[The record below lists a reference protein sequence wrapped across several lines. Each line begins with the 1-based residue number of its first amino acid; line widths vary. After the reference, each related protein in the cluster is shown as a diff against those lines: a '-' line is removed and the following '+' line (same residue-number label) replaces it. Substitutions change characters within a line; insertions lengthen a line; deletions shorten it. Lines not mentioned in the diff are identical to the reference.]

1 MRRFV
6 RYDHFGNVIGEVSE
20 NDIMALERR
29 EVINGEHSLT
39 ITTFQVLGKNER
51 IVYQD
56 GRGVWREY
64 VVVGVDEEHA
74 SGNRVIGTYYCV
86 WSIQVDLA
94 GVPVSVMPGV
104 QSAVYASTALD
115 SALSTQHRWG
125 RGTVTNTAKAGASM
139 YDTNAWKAMGVL
151 VENWGGEL
159 STTIDVSNDGVI
171 TRLVDLYA
179 QQGDSTAKRR
189 FDFGADLQ
197 SVKRIHSD
205 EPYYCRISPRGKGE
219 ATDGGGYG
227 RKITIESVN
236 GGLDY
241 LEYAPMVEVC
251 KLPDGNGFSYPTLQV
266 ENSKCETPAALKE
279 WALGVLE
286 SYCTPKVTYEVNAVQ
301 AAVEGVD
308 VQGVSLGDAV
318 HIVDGYFGDGLRLS
332 GRVTEMT
339 VDELNEHDISIKVGY
354 VGDTLANTITS
365 TAKQVANMQQSMS
378 TAAFI
383 QDLLDRINA
392 EINATGGYTYITEGQ
407 GIRAYDVAVSNP
419 LVGSEASSVVEIKG
433 GSIRIA
439 NSKTAQGEWEWKS
452 VFTSGHIAAEMITA
466 INVTAGY
473 ISDAS
478 GVNYWDLDSGVLH
491 TEQGYI
497 GGFTIGASA
506 LYNALSSLLGNTK
519 GVYVGTDGLAVSG
532 NRSSSVI
539 KDGAI
544 ELYAIENGVLK
555 KSGFIESGTTHW
567 QTEQGTVF
575 GFLIDSGV
583 LELKLNGLY
592 ISDKTD
598 PIYRTGDGQHT
609 TTPYDTLSTITFA
622 TSTNKVQIIKSDWRF
637 RFAHGILLFQE
648 RVSGTVTY
656 DLAPASH
663 THAASAVT
671 SGTFEAAR
679 IPTLSISKISGLQS
693 ELNSKLESSDLN
705 GYATQSWVNNKGY
718 ATQSWVNNQGFAS
731 ASFKGST
738 LTLTY

>member
-74 SGNRVIGTYYCV
+74 SGNRVVGTYYCV

-125 RGTVTNTAKAGASM
+125 RGTVTNTATAGASM

-159 STTIDVSNDGVI
+159 STTIGVSSDGVI

-179 QQGDSTAKRR
+179 QQGDSNAKRR

-241 LEYAPMVEVC
+241 LEYAPMVEIC

-279 WALGVLE
+279 WALVVLE

-308 VQGVSLGDAV
+308 VQGVSLGDTV

-339 VDELNEHDISIKVGY
+339 VDELNEKSITVKIGY
-354 VGDTLANTITS
+354 IGDTLANTITS
-365 TAKQVANMQQSMS
+365 TAKQVAQMQQAMS
-378 TAAFI
+378 TAEYI
-383 QDLLDRINA
+383 QNLLDRINA

-407 GIRAYDVAVSNP
+407 GIRAYDTAVSDP
-419 LVGSEASSVVEIKG
+419 LVGSEASAVVEIKG
-433 GSIRIA
+433 GTIRIA

-452 VFTSGHIAAEMITA
+452 VFTSGHIAA
-466 INVTAGY
+466 NLVTAANITTGY

-478 GVNYWDLDSGVLH
+478 GVNSWNLDTGVFS
-491 TEQGYI
+491 TAQGYI
-497 GGFTIGASA
+497 GGFTIGSSA
-506 LYNALSSLLGNTK
+506 LYNNLSSLYGTTQ
-519 GVYVGTDGLAVSG
+519 GVYVGTDGLASSYNTG
-532 NRSSSVI
+532 GENRRIVV
-539 KDGAI
+539 KDGVITGYKNSVVHGAI
-544 ELYAIENGVLK
+544 KPVY
-555 KSGFIESGTTHW
+555 
-567 QTEQGTVF
+567 
-575 GFLIDSGV
+575 
-583 LELKLNGLY
+583 
-592 ISDKTD
+592 
-598 PIYRTGDGQHT
+598 
-609 TTPYDTLSTITFA
+609 
-622 TSTNKVQIIKSDWRF
+622 STNIINAD
-637 RFAHGILLFQE
+637 
-648 RVSGTVTY
+648 SGTVI
-656 DLAPASH
+656 
-663 THAASAVT
+663 ASANGLEISGGILSLDCDYVSIKAENSSYVGSNAEIHGWVLSNTSDANNIYTAYPTNLVMYHKSGLLYRTIALTDSVPIKFAKKEYVDGKKWSADDIT
-671 SGTFEAAR
+671 SGTLATAR
-679 IPTLSISKISGLQS
+679 IPTLAISKISGLQS
-693 ELNSKLESSDLN
+693 ALNSKLESSALN
-705 GYATQSWVNNKGY
+705 GYATQNWVSNN
-718 ATQSWVNNQGFAS
+718 FAS
-731 ASFKGST
+731 SGDIPTFSRSGST
-738 LTLTY
+738 LTITT